1 MYLKYSSCL
10 WGIADVVEANKS
22 RKSESAAAQFCL
34 SIQKERLDKKKEEL
48 YLWDKV
54 IHALNDINIGN
65 VTTGGMDKGSD
76 DEGME
81 AAA

>member
-1 MYLKYSSCL
+1 MFLGFQRDGPK
-10 WGIADVVEANKS
+10 
-22 RKSESAAAQFCL
+22 FCL

-54 IHALNDINIGN
+54 MHALYDIDVEN
-65 VTTGGMDKGSD
+65 VTTGDMDEGSD